1 MADNIEKTWFV
12 FRLSKILGPET
23 LVSRSNQQGSN
34 LPAKR
39 SGTSVGIHWRMLW
52 KQSALPRLGRALLAR
67 THMVFDKGCSCVS
80 ISIQSLNSSNTQ
92 KDYIYELKYWNQH
105 VNILV
110 DAVET
115 INTATTWKGRI
126 SRGASGRKF
135 HNMHILFYGSLL

>member
-52 KQSALPRLGRALLAR
+52 KQSALPRLGRAELRRVHLDRSFIICTYHFTNAFCAPLKLAHR
-67 THMVFDKGCSCVS
+67 YATFLCS
-80 ISIQSLNSSNTQ
+80 L
-92 KDYIYELKYWNQH
+92 D
-105 VNILV
+105 
-110 DAVET
+110 VE
-115 INTATTWKGRI
+115 IV
-126 SRGASGRKF
+126 
-135 HNMHILFYGSLL
+135 